1 MRVKGGT
8 VTRARRKKM
17 IKLAKGYRG
26 QRHINYKVAKQQ
38 VWKGWVYAF
47 RDRKTTKRN
56 FRKLWIARIN
66 AAARMN
72 GLSYSRF
79 MNGLTLIGSKLN
91 RKMLADL
98 AVTDS
103 AAFAALADAAKK
115 ALDDNGQVYREATPA
130 TLETSIEIKTAA
142 PKAEKAAPAPKQ
154 AAAKAEATEAV
165 AKPTDKNTVADIKAY
180 LDAQG
185 TEYAASAKKADLL
198 ALV

>member
-38 VWKGWVYAF
+38 VWKSWFYAF
-47 RDRKTTKRN
+47 RDRKNTKRN

-79 MNGLTLIGSKLN
+79 MNGLSLLGSTLN

-98 AVTDS
+98 AISDFE
-103 AAFAALADAAKK
+103 AFSALAEAAKK
-115 ALDDNGQVYREATPA
+115 ALAENGQIVRVASAATSEKA
-130 TLETSIEIKTAA
+130 ITINVAA
-142 PKAEKAAPAPKQ
+142 PKA
-154 AAAKAEATEAV
+154 AKTSSV
-165 AKPTDKNTVADIKAY
+165 KPSEKNTVAEIKEY
-180 LDAQG
+180 LSANG
-185 TEYAASAKKADLL
+185 IEFAASAKKADLL

>member
-38 VWKGWVYAF
+38 VWKSWFYAF
-47 RDRKTTKRN
+47 RDRKQTKRN

-66 AAARMN
+66 A
-72 GLSYSRF
+72 LSYSRF
-79 MNGLTLIGSKLN
+79 MNGLSLMGSTLN

-98 AVTDS
+98 AVSDFE
-103 AAFAALADAAKK
+103 AFSALADAAKK
-115 ALDDNGQVYREATPA
+115 ALADNGQVVREASAA
-130 TLETSIEIKTAA
+130 TSEKGVKINAAA
-142 PKAEKAAPAPKQ
+142 PKAAKKVVSSEKPS
-154 AAAKAEATEAV
+154 
-165 AKPTDKNTVADIKAY
+165 DKNTVAEIKAY
-180 LDAQG
+180 LSANGIDFP
-185 TEYAASAKKADLL
+185 ASAKKAELL